1 MSQLPVG
8 ILLAAG
14 ASRRF
19 GSNKLLHPMD
29 GDTPMLFVTA
39 KKLLSVLPK
48 CITVIN
54 EELMPYAAQLEQ
66 LGMNVV
72 VNQQPQRGMGT
83 SIACGVEA
91 SQEAPGWLITLADMP
106 YVKTATLQQLVDRLS
121 AGADIVAPLY
131 RQQRGHPVGFQQRYK
146 DELMALHDDIGAR
159 HIIARHQGRLELVP
173 CTDAG
178 VLKDVDAISDFG
190 DGLGET

>member
-66 LGMNVV
+66 LGMSVV
-72 VNQQPQRGMGT
+72 VNQQPKRGMGT

-91 SQEAPGWLITLADMP
+91 SQEASGWLITLADMP
-106 YVKTATLQQLVDRLS
+106 YVKTTTLQQLVDRLS

-159 HIIARHQGRLELVP
+159 PVIARHRNQLELIQ

-178 VLKDVDAISDFG
+178 VIRDVDALSDFSNG
-190 DGLGET
+190 PEDP